1 MNTQKAHRIARQ
13 VRPGSPPVTRFSRPD
28 GQMGALWGNYGF
40 GAGSLP
46 SRIIISYL
54 ACTYRPTGEDRHR
67 VHHSLPLWVSMALR
81 TVARSWFICSTLPRS
96 HRMYSTGSVS
106 GVNTG
111 GLIGSVTSLDRTS
124 GTLSYFTT
132 SLVQEVSVSRANSD
146 TSTGSLV
153 LLNGIISLIL

>member
-1 MNTQKAHRIARQ
+1 MNPQSTPQDSPAGA
-13 VRPGSPPVTRFSRPD
+13 PGSSPVNPVCSRLAL
-28 GQMGALWGNYGF
+28 GSALWGNYGF

-54 ACTYRPTGEDRHR
+54 ACTYRPAGDRHR
-67 VHHSLPLWVSMALR
+67 VHHRVPLWVSMALR

-106 GVNTG
+106 GVYSG
-111 GLIGSVTSLDRTS
+111 GLTGSVTSLDRTS

-153 LLNGIISLIL
+153 LLNGSISLIL